1 MVRAMRRVLLC
12 LAAAALTGCFYPAD
26 RGQLIETRVD
36 GVADETHK
44 LEAQLKSTQEKL
56 DQQTARLQEA
66 LDQLDK
72 ASRTTG
78 ANIGVRVDSAI
89 QDVAMVRGQIESNQH
104 RLQELESRLTDAEG
118 KLEKA
123 QALARSDKAD
133 AKPEEKKDEVK
144 RPDNPKD
151 FLKLAD
157 DKAKAGD
164 LELARKLYTEFMK
177 KWPREE
183 TVGEAHFAL
192 GETYFG
198 EQKCREAL
206 YEYGKVIQDFPKTK
220 SVPNAYLRSADCFKE
235 LKMSSESKLA
245 LDELV
250 KQHPKSDAAKTA
262 KQRLADLEKKPAP
275 EKDKTPPK
283 KGNK

>member
-1 MVRAMRRVLLC
+1 MRRVLLGIAVGA
-12 LAAAALTGCFYPAD
+12 LAGCFYPAE

-36 GVADETHK
+36 GVTDQAKK

-89 QDVAMVRGQIESNQH
+89 QDVAMLRGQIESGQH
-104 RLQELESRLTDAEG
+104 RVQELETKVADLEG
-118 KLEKA
+118 KLDKA
-123 QALARSDKAD
+123 QAAAKPDKA
-133 AKPEEKKDEVK
+133 EEKKEEVK

-164 LELARKLYTEFMK
+164 VELARKLYTEFMK

-183 TVGEAHFAL
+183 SVGEAHFSL

-206 YEYGKVIQDFPKTK
+206 YEYGKVIQDFPKAK
-220 SVPNAYLRSADCFKE
+220 SVPSAYLRSADCFKE
-235 LKMSSESKLA
+235 LKMTAESKLA

-262 KQRLADLEKKPAP
+262 RQRLAELEKKPA
-275 EKDKTPPK
+275 EKAPPPK